1 MKDSFIT
8 TDIDSRTPWASAGE
22 IPGFPFDD
30 YEQMRA
36 AIRYGSFNIGVD
48 PLAAAEWAEASGGG
62 AGRLLITGLSILLI
76 LAAVAA
82 VTVAVFFGNYW
93 LLLALPI
100 QAASFYL
107 SHPASRFRKWVT
119 VAGALSV
126 YVVLD
131 LLVRRMP
138 APALLVAYGGLT
150 FAAVRIAAFLNNSA
164 FRRALLSDEQLFLTA
179 YANQACTLR
188 NKETGAVFANPI
200 D

>member
-1 MKDSFIT
+1 MKDSFTT

-48 PLAAAEWAEASGGG
+48 PLAAAEWAESSGRG
-62 AGRLLITGLSILLI
+62 AGRLLIAGLSVLLI

-82 VTVAVFFGNYW
+82 VAVAIFFGNYW

-138 APALLVAYGGLT
+138 TAALLVAYGGLT

-179 YANQACTLR
+179 YATRACTLR
-188 NKETGAVFANPI
+188 NKETGAVYESPTG
-200 D
+200 